1 MKSAC
6 ALTVASLLSVAALA
20 AGDRKATTTFR
31 IEGMT
36 CDGCASAVEL
46 QLGQTEGVKGYGVSF
61 EDAEA
66 RVSYDPE
73 RTTPEKIAASIGLT
87 GFRAFV
93 KAGPPKKTNDQEL
106 ADVALDRL
114 STSPPHDPSCDKECC
129 RSRLPQ
135 DPKAAAQLTV
145 LSESLAPLVSDFN
158 AARGKR
164 RFLAILSP
172 TCSAC
177 VHGGEAVREALL
189 RDGSA
194 PSLEIFVV
202 WAPMLHGDDEAA
214 AKASSALVNDAR
226 VRQYYDPERRAGAAF
241 RNDVYPEAVADMRRS
256 LPQGHFL
263 AQPFA
268 SRDAAQP
275 EWDIYL
281 FFGPGAEWT
290 AKSPLPARFLRQVV
304 LLDSSFSPGEP
315 AAAVAKRSSVLWKN
329 DYAQAPLQGS
339 LVEELRREA
348 AALLEH

>member
-36 CDGCASAVEL
+36 CDGCASAVEV
-46 QLGQTEGVKGYGVSF
+46 QLSQTEGVRGYAVSF

-66 RVSYDPE
+66 RVSYDPQ

-93 KAGPPKKTNDQEL
+93 RAGPPKKTNEREL
-106 ADVALDRL
+106 ADVALDR
-114 STSPPHDPSCDKECC
+114 PAAVPHDPSCDKECC

-135 DPKAAAQLTV
+135 DPKAAAEVTV
-145 LSESLAPLVSDFN
+145 LSDSLASLVSDFN

-177 VHGGEAVREALL
+177 VHGAEAVREALL
-189 RDGSA
+189 RDGYA

-214 AKASSALVNDAR
+214 AKASSALVKHER
-226 VRQYYDPERRAGAAF
+226 VRQYYDPGRRAGAAF
-241 RNDVYPEAVADMRRS
+241 RNDVFPEAVAQMRRS
-256 LPQGHFL
+256 LPEGHFL
-263 AQPFA
+263 RKPFA
-268 SRDAAQP
+268 ARDAAQP

-281 FFGPGAEWT
+281 FFGPGGEWRT
-290 AKSPLPARFLRQVV
+290 KAPRPARFVRQLV
-304 LLDSSFSPGEP
+304 LFDSSS
-315 AAAVAKRSSVLWKN
+315 AVAGRSSVLWSN
-329 DYAQAPLQGS
+329 DYAQAPLEGS
-339 LVEELRREA
+339 LIEELRKQA
-348 AALLEH
+348 TALLER